1 MSDPA
6 LGIQNKS
13 SSIHDLQNPN
23 SNVAPTPIIKRDPSQ
38 SNINSHV
45 QGNNSESFSNIP
57 NAQLNN
63 HNSQIQSLN
72 NPNSANAQGV
82 SNILGLNNNNNII
95 SQHVQQQSSGSF
107 NFGNEIDD
115 FLPPEPKA
123 NPFIEASIKG
133 NVPVKVFSD
142 EALGAQS
149 NITLTKNTKFQAKGN
164 IDKPN
169 ILEIQV
175 YNDQTKS
182 WDNAGFVNKNS
193 IDTKYF
199 SFGKKQKEV
208 DIFPDN
214 LELSTLSQSGSM
226 GDCYFIAAIG
236 SILKND
242 PNKIKDMIKD
252 NGDGTVTVSM
262 YGRHDNDNGGYDL
275 KQISYII
282 EKSVHKDKNVPGNV
296 WASLLEKA
304 CIIHF
309 NTSYEEFGKGGF
321 SDQIFESF
329 TGKAY
334 NNTNINTLFKKE
346 ESCLPWETRANGS
359 MSDTKFK
366 ASLGNDE
373 LVNTWGEFTVEYGN
387 QLQNLNTY
395 SRSYDINGN
404 GIGHTRIGELNEF
417 LNQVN
422 TDIEQEKQNCLIN
435 KDEKGFEVLTD
446 KQIRYNKLFE
456 HLNDY
461 VTDNNILPDKRGT
474 GVYSNRQDQIF
485 NEIKNSVQNND
496 NLVLATDNNVGKNIE
511 AHGQSGNEPI
521 VKGLAGS
528 HAYTVT
534 GFYEQV
540 LENGKTVKYVELYN
554 PWGGNKGNQDLINT
568 RKYEFKEK
576 DGKDVLSASGASGE
590 NGYFL
595 LELNDLTK
603 RGYSLYHEIK

>member
-1 MSDPA
+1 
-6 LGIQNKS
+6 
-13 SSIHDLQNPN
+13 
-23 SNVAPTPIIKRDPSQ
+23 
-38 SNINSHV
+38 
-45 QGNNSESFSNIP
+45 
-57 NAQLNN
+57 
-63 HNSQIQSLN
+63 
-72 NPNSANAQGV
+72 
-82 SNILGLNNNNNII
+82 
-95 SQHVQQQSSGSF
+95 
-107 NFGNEIDD
+107 
-115 FLPPEPKA
+115 
-123 NPFIEASIKG
+123 
-133 NVPVKVFSD
+133 
-142 EALGAQS
+142 
-149 NITLTKNTKFQAKGN
+149 
-164 IDKPN
+164 
-169 ILEIQV
+169 
-175 YNDQTKS
+175 
-182 WDNAGFVNKNS
+182 
-193 IDTKYF
+193 
-199 SFGKKQKEV
+199 
-208 DIFPDN
+208 
-214 LELSTLSQSGSM
+214 
-226 GDCYFIAAIG
+226 
-236 SILKND
+236 
-242 PNKIKDMIKD
+242 
-252 NGDGTVTVSM
+252 
-262 YGRHDNDNGGYDL
+262 
-275 KQISYII
+275 
-282 EKSVHKDKNVPGNV
+282 
-296 WASLLEKA
+296 
-304 CIIHF
+304 
-309 NTSYEEFGKGGF
+309 
-321 SDQIFESF
+321 
-329 TGKAY
+329 
-334 NNTNINTLFKKE
+334 
-346 ESCLPWETRANGS
+346 
-359 MSDTKFK
+359 
-366 ASLGNDE
+366 